1 MPISIGEVQSE
12 VTVEGEGAA
21 GGAGGEQRD
30 LPEPAALLR
39 WQQAARQLMW
49 DEARTRAFDFDD

>member
-1 MPISIGEVQSE
+1 MPVSIDEVQSE
-12 VTVEGEGAA
+12 VVVEGGSTQGSA
-21 GGAGGEQRD
+21 GGARN

-39 WQQAARQLMW
+39 WQQTARQLMW

>member
-1 MPISIGEVQSE
+1 MPVSIDEVQSE
-12 VTVEGEGAA
+12 VVVEGGGAQ
-21 GGAGGEQRD
+21 GGAGGEARI